1 MRTISVLVIAL
12 SAAWSAYGAKPSGQ
26 WDQGQWASY
35 IDLVVSISAGEAVGS
50 AGAEV
55 PMVVDLPK
63 ALNAMPPHTKLGLQL
78 WLNGKTG
85 EAYGEKQLQMGDGYR
100 AFYQC
105 LTWEKC
111 EDLKELEMALK

>member
-1 MRTISVLVIAL
+1 VRTISILVIAL
-12 SAAWSAYGAKPSGQ
+12 SMTGSAFGAKPSGQ

-35 IDLVVSISAGEAVGS
+35 IELVVSLSAGEAAGS
-50 AGAEV
+50 AGTEV
-55 PMVVDLPK
+55 PMVVDLPN
-63 ALNAMPPHTKLGLQL
+63 ALTAIRPHTKLALQL

-111 EDLKELEMALK
+111 EDLEKLEAALR